1 MIILKEN
8 KPLKERG
15 TVYTKTSAKQAWD
28 TLITSAANHREF
40 QVHLGFLVNGI
51 SFMEAR
57 YDKLKIS
64 GSQIYFR
71 DTRSAMNRMDLALRD
86 IEQAEIGEDTDAD
99 YITIRF
105 DLKSKTFISV
115 TPY

>member
-15 TVYTKTSAKQAWD
+15 TVYTKASAKQAWD
-28 TLITSAANHREF
+28 TLTTSIANHQEF
-40 QVHLGFLVNGI
+40 QVHLGFLTNGI

-57 YDKLKIS
+57 YNKIKVS
-64 GSQIYFR
+64 GSQIFFR
-71 DTRSAMNRMDLALRD
+71 DTRSAMNRMDLAFRD
-86 IEQAEIGEDTDAD
+86 IGNAEIGEDTDVD

-105 DLKSKTFISV
+105 DLKSKIFISV